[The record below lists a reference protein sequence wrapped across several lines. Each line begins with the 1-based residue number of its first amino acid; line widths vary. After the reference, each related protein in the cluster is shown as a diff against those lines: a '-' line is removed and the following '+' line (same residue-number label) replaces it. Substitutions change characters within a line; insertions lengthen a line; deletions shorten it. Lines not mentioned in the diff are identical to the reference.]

1 MHRTTAAS
9 TATITRARPH
19 VSSPEHAP
27 DLMNQ
32 PWARPH
38 AGSAEAALSGLGSA
52 VQAAIPAAAGHDSSI
67 PRSFFALFDV
77 TVLVVAFA
85 MTKGFAPWVQWLL
98 LPDGPFRL
106 SLPAWLA
113 LPESASPENFA
124 ALPNL
129 SQRRRAVDRGFPLT
143 EQIEVGSVE
152 DKDALAHATLLETT
166 LFVG

>member
-1 MHRTTAAS
+1 
-9 TATITRARPH
+9 
-19 VSSPEHAP
+19 
-27 DLMNQ
+27 MNE
-32 PWARPH
+32 PWARSQ

-129 SQRRRAVDRGFPLT
+129 SWVLIGHRAHDRIVHGASERLSPDGRSDTRAPGDEQRPVAV
-143 EQIEVGSVE
+143 
-152 DKDALAHATLLETT
+152 ALA
-166 LFVG
+166 